1 MSQISKQGL
10 IQLSFLN
17 WGHGNQSLR
26 VLIDSWATKRGRLAK
41 ISCLTNNRAVSNDDE
56 RLATSQTGFRGRCHE
71 VLVFGRP
78 YLDVIEPPSKPVTTD
93 TNAVAPTRR
102 PRATRRRNTSDR
114 KTQTRLTSFFLGGLE
129 KKLFGKNEKKEY
141 RSETEKERS
150 SLGETI
156 GSKSSVFPEN

>member
-1 MSQISKQGL
+1 MK
-10 IQLSFLN
+10 
-17 WGHGNQSLR
+17 
-26 VLIDSWATKRGRLAK
+26 
-41 ISCLTNNRAVSNDDE
+41 NNRAVSNDDE

-129 KKLFGKNEKKEY
+129 KKIVWQKRKK
-141 RSETEKERS
+141 RSIAPRPRRREAVWAKQSVRN
-150 SLGETI
+150 LRFFPKI
-156 GSKSSVFPEN
+156 KQKKVRLPFYQKLISKLQVIKKAS